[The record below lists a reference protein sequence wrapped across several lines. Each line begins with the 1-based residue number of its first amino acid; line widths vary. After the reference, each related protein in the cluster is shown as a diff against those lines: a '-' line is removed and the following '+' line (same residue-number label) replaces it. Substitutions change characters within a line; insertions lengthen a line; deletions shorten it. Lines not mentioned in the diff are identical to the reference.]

1 MKISK
6 LILPAVILSLM
17 SPGCYSP
24 DELVRENND
33 NVMNLTIRG
42 TLLQNSQEYDAEIND
57 EEYTV
62 TFNIPYYISDTEEL
76 MSDLSEVKI
85 RATMPL
91 GAKFEP
97 GVSGIHDMSDGKVF
111 VSTLVYED
119 GTRKPYTFRARRKK
133 SDDSSLAGAALTDE
147 DVRAVFSI
155 TAPTSDNPKGKL
167 TVLKT
172 SGAVEA
178 ALQSVKLT
186 PAPWATIEAAGYD
199 KENGTVDLN
208 SIKEIFVFS
217 QDGTSKT
224 VYEVSIESPAIL
236 PAGQIGYISS
246 LFGIQCT
253 NADGLGMEPDANCS
267 MTAVENYLIV
277 SNKND
282 FNKMAVFNRFS
293 GRHLTDVT
301 VNTSGI
307 DSDRQLRAISTD
319 EDGNLVACTYTCTKE
334 QTDVTKANGWDY
346 VKTDPAIKVY
356 LWKNGIEAAPECI
369 MDLSITSAE
378 MNKLPSKATELF
390 NMMAVKGSLSSGR
403 AVITSTEAAVAR
415 VFAFYFVNGKFQ
427 TVEQFCPYNDGKAFW
442 LSTKNASKAVPM
454 NTESPLAYVIN
465 GDFRPQIGYNTGVA
479 AGSLVFDAPK
489 THWWVSGG
497 NYDYSKNIRGID
509 VVDFN
514 GTRLLAVSNGNL
526 ASGIWG
532 HRLYVANI
540 GMSPS
545 KTSLQSGFLF
555 DSREGDLEHGDA
567 SKGGPAGT
575 GYSPSGMTST
585 YPFVVADGKF
595 GGDNATKRGDVI
607 FVKSADG
614 NVVQAYMFTANAGI
628 LGYEITRYDM

>member
-208 SIKEIFVFS
+208 SIKEIFV
-217 QDGTSKT
+217 
-224 VYEVSIESPAIL
+224 
-236 PAGQIGYISS
+236 
-246 LFGIQCT
+246 
-253 NADGLGMEPDANCS
+253 
-267 MTAVENYLIV
+267 
-277 SNKND
+277 
-282 FNKMAVFNRFS
+282 
-293 GRHLTDVT
+293 
-301 VNTSGI
+301 
-307 DSDRQLRAISTD
+307 
-319 EDGNLVACTYTCTKE
+319 
-334 QTDVTKANGWDY
+334 
-346 VKTDPAIKVY
+346 
-356 LWKNGIEAAPECI
+356 
-369 MDLSITSAE
+369 
-378 MNKLPSKATELF
+378 
-390 NMMAVKGSLSSGR
+390 
-403 AVITSTEAAVAR
+403 
-415 VFAFYFVNGKFQ
+415 
-427 TVEQFCPYNDGKAFW
+427 
-442 LSTKNASKAVPM
+442 
-454 NTESPLAYVIN
+454 
-465 GDFRPQIGYNTGVA
+465 
-479 AGSLVFDAPK
+479 
-489 THWWVSGG
+489 
-497 NYDYSKNIRGID
+497 
-509 VVDFN
+509 
-514 GTRLLAVSNGNL
+514 
-526 ASGIWG
+526 
-532 HRLYVANI
+532 
-540 GMSPS
+540 
-545 KTSLQSGFLF
+545 
-555 DSREGDLEHGDA
+555 
-567 SKGGPAGT
+567 
-575 GYSPSGMTST
+575 
-585 YPFVVADGKF
+585 
-595 GGDNATKRGDVI
+595 
-607 FVKSADG
+607 
-614 NVVQAYMFTANAGI
+614 
-628 LGYEITRYDM
+628 